1 MCIRDSCT
9 EIVIPKE
16 MEGGSLELFIST
28 GREGEWDAT
37 NPQMAAYVDG
47 QLAQGLDVNHR
58 SIYLGEEKRAG
69 EHLTVFLSVYTGEE
83 GSVRE
88 WHSSL
93 RMKDKAVYEFYYDCL
108 VPWKCLELMEEDS
121 REYGELLGILN
132 RTVNCLDMRK
142 TDSREFAE
150 SIRRASEELR
160 RQTEKLPASP
170 VTVSCRCV

>member
-1 MCIRDSCT
+1 MDFIYERIGEIIGQLKELAYPVRQEIEQWKGKEGHFPVTDCLEVKTHDWPAADPAKLGSSKGAWFGLCT

-83 GSVRE
+83 GDRKSV
-88 WHSSL
+88 
-93 RMKDKAVYEFYYDCL
+93 V
-108 VPWKCLELMEEDS
+108 
-121 REYGELLGILN
+121 
-132 RTVNCLDMRK
+132 
-142 TDSREFAE
+142 
-150 SIRRASEELR
+150 
-160 RQTEKLPASP
+160 
-170 VTVSCRCV
+170 